1 VAPTAAGG
9 VVATRALQVN
19 ITGDASSFNRA
30 IRSIDD
36 DVKRSEGRLK
46 GFAATGAKALGGLG
60 LAAGAGAA
68 VGLKQAAQAAI
79 DAEASMAKVAKMVDN
94 AGFSWDKHRE
104 KIDRV
109 IQAQSRL
116 SGLDDEE
123 LAESFGN
130 MVRTTGNLNE
140 AFKLNALAADI
151 ARTKGMQLAGAQ
163 SLIARVYNDSFTGVK
178 RLGIAVEEGA
188 TKQEVLADLQAKFA
202 GQAKA
207 YGETTAGS
215 VDRAS
220 VAWENLLEVLGARLL
235 PIITKVATGFLNL
248 VDKTG
253 ELSGPIKQVSGVVRN
268 AYDAI
273 AGAVTGFARRNR
285 REIDT
290 AIEAFQNL
298 GKAARYVFQE
308 VILPVVRASIR
319 AIVPILE
326 GLRDTLSG
334 LVRFVTNIL
343 TGQWGKAWDAAVD
356 TVKGAFKTV
365 KSVVTGAADIL
376 FTAVKAV
383 GGQIIKGIVAGLKGL
398 ANAVKNA
405 VVNGVKGGL
414 NAAKDAVSGA
424 ASDVGNFLLG
434 PLGDGVGKAV
444 SNAGLSMGAPGLG
457 GGSLMGADPDL
468 APFAAIGSRFGLQT
482 TSGIRP
488 GSITSSGN
496 TSYHSSGDAIDMS
509 GPAGAMLRT
518 FQYLKKNV
526 GGRLRELIYTPGGAG
541 IKDGRPYRYT
551 GQVAS
556 DHYDH
561 VHVAYT
567 GPFGDGIGDAAKAAS
582 RYWKG
587 QDLVNAVAVAGPES
601 SYRDAARL
609 VSSVEDSRGMW
620 QVNTYAHPWA
630 RAMNLR
636 DTNQAAAA
644 AYRVWKGAGG
654 SWSPWTGYTSGGYR
668 GFLSRARAAVAA
680 LRNGGGS
687 SGAGGGGG
695 GAANKIKVGTVTP
708 LGMST
713 GMGTVTQAGA
723 GLGTGMGGTLADL
736 PAMTDILD
744 AQAAEAA
751 LTPGTADDV
760 AAADAAVSYWDQQ
773 LGIARQQ
780 GNYARIAESA
790 RNLKSARDNRSSLEA
805 ALDRNTEALL
815 ELEKTQRV
823 NAERALAVSQSQYG
837 VLARAIAD
845 VSNGF
850 IGGAAGLGFETPSF
864 AGGLARA

>member
-1 VAPTAAGG
+1 
-9 VVATRALQVN
+9 
-19 ITGDASSFNRA
+19 
-30 IRSIDD
+30 
-36 DVKRSEGRLK
+36 
-46 GFAATGAKALGGLG
+46 
-60 LAAGAGAA
+60 
-68 VGLKQAAQAAI
+68 
-79 DAEASMAKVAKMVDN
+79 
-94 AGFSWDKHRE
+94 
-104 KIDRV
+104 
-109 IQAQSRL
+109 
-116 SGLDDEE
+116 
-123 LAESFGN
+123 
-130 MVRTTGNLNE
+130 
-140 AFKLNALAADI
+140 
-151 ARTKGMQLAGAQ
+151 
-163 SLIARVYNDSFTGVK
+163 
-178 RLGIAVEEGA
+178 
-188 TKQEVLADLQAKFA
+188 
-202 GQAKA
+202 
-207 YGETTAGS
+207 
-215 VDRAS
+215 
-220 VAWENLLEVLGARLL
+220 
-235 PIITKVATGFLNL
+235 
-248 VDKTG
+248 
-253 ELSGPIKQVSGVVRN
+253 
-268 AYDAI
+268 
-273 AGAVTGFARRNR
+273 
-285 REIDT
+285 
-290 AIEAFQNL
+290 
-298 GKAARYVFQE
+298 
-308 VILPVVRASIR
+308 
-319 AIVPILE
+319 
-326 GLRDTLSG
+326 
-334 LVRFVTNIL
+334 
-343 TGQWGKAWDAAVD
+343 
-356 TVKGAFKTV
+356 
-365 KSVVTGAADIL
+365 
-376 FTAVKAV
+376 
-383 GGQIIKGIVAGLKGL
+383 
-398 ANAVKNA
+398 
-405 VVNGVKGGL
+405 
-414 NAAKDAVSGA
+414 
-424 ASDVGNFLLG
+424 
-434 PLGDGVGKAV
+434 
-444 SNAGLSMGAPGLG
+444 
-457 GGSLMGADPDL
+457 
-468 APFAAIGSRFGLQT
+468 
-482 TSGIRP
+482 
-488 GSITSSGN
+488 
-496 TSYHSSGDAIDMS
+496 MS

-736 PAMTDILD
+736 PAMTDVLD

-815 ELEKTQRV
+815 ELEKTQRM